1 MKQERGKQGGETTSE
16 TRGEMHDKMFNETC
30 MKKNE
35 K

>member
-1 MKQERGKQGGETTSE
+1 MKQGRGKKGGETTSE
-16 TRGEMHDKMFNETC
+16 TRVKTHDKIFNETC